1 MGHQRHVII
10 DARRHRQEDL
20 SQIRQRFGVPPRG
33 CHEHR
38 GPKLHYRGHLT
49 THTTKASNKDSQH
62 PRASTITAVLNS
74 RPRSVFALQDWCLF
88 GRANKQA
95 NKQAARKKDR
105 HSQTNPPMPHRQRG
119 GIKLLR
125 VSMRLELK
133 VQSDHQPDSHWLDAS
148 GLPGLATLALLPWPP
163 PAAG

>member
-1 MGHQRHVII
+1 MVRAATVCRTSSSQPRAVGHQRHVII

-20 SQIRQRFGVPPRG
+20 SQIRQRLEVPPWG

-38 GPKLHYRGHLT
+38 RPKLRYRGQT
-49 THTTKASNKDSQH
+49 RIPN
-62 PRASTITAVLNS
+62 ILNS

-88 GRANKQA
+88 GRTDDQA
-95 NKQAARKKDR
+95 NKQVARKKDR

-133 VQSDHQPDSHWLDAS
+133 VQSDHLPDSRWLDAS
-148 GLPGLATLALLPWPP
+148 GLPGLATLALLPWPH